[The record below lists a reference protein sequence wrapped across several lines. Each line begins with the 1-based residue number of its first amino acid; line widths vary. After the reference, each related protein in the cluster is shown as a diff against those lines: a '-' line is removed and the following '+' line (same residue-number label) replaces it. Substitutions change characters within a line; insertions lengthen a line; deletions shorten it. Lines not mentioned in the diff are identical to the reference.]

1 MSMAEARVRDEW
13 RRTSSLMALTAN
25 CHSEPKKSKAFRP
38 GDFDP
43 FREPDKPIRVGISI
57 LKDVFIDGKYP
68 GYGCPGSSDV
78 RQP

>member
-25 CHSEPKKSKAFRP
+25 CHCEPKKSKAFRP

-43 FREPDKPIRVGISI
+43 FREPDKPIRVDITV
-57 LKDVFIDGKYP
+57 LKDVFIDRQMP
-68 GYGCPGSSDV
+68 GYGGPGEFE
-78 RQP
+78 